1 MTPSLKSKES
11 AISMGSPSESDQS
24 MNGELKNVGGDT
36 VKGATV
42 GSPVAEEEK
51 QKSKGLKKYKEGAEK
66 VLSIFQ
72 SPR

>member
-1 MTPSLKSKES
+1 MSPSLKSRES
-11 AISMGSPSESDQS
+11 AVSVGTPSESSDQS
-24 MNGELKNVGGDT
+24 VSGDVRTTPADSRATSVVNV
-36 VKGATV
+36 
-42 GSPVAEEEK
+42 EEK

>member
-11 AISMGSPSESDQS
+11 AISMGTPSESSDPS
-24 MNGELKNVGGDT
+24 VNGDARHGDT
-36 VKGATV
+36 IRASTV
-42 GSPVAEEEK
+42 APEEEK
-51 QKSKGLKKYKEGAEK
+51 QKSKGLRKGAEK